1 MFIMLTLGIFIL
13 KFLALGVVGLFF
25 AEDLELTQSVGGSAY
40 TAYMALGIGCFAS
53 LLFFVLGKKLLWLI
67 VFGVLGFSYLG
78 MYNSAPGIAEIHKNN
93 DLKSRYFKDTST
105 FIGRMNDVADYINGK
120 HKQ

>member
-25 AEDLELTQSVGGSAY
+25 IEDLELTKNISASEY
-40 TAYMALGIGCFAS
+40 TIYMALGIGCFAS

-78 MYNSAPGIAEIHKNN
+78 MYNSAPEIAEIHKNN
-93 DLKSRYFKDTST
+93 DLKSRYFKDSAT
-105 FIGRMNDVADYINGK
+105 FISRMKDVANYINGK
-120 HKQ
+120 NER